1 MISLLD
7 TVKGFIVSV
16 NVSVISTAQLA
27 HVSIGTVTKLTSAFQ
42 FMGKTLKR
50 VRSHR
55 AER

>member
-55 AER
+55 AEK